1 VGGFT
6 NQDILDYHEGFS
18 REEIGWKELERIC
31 ADLEQEDGLEEDG
44 LAVSWL
50 MEAKEELKRVPK
62 ANRKGQS
69 RLQREWLMG
78 HRSLCGFSLDD
89 TRPELTYCED
99 YNT

>member
-6 NQDILDYHEGFS
+6 NQDILDYHEGFC

-31 ADLEQEDGLEEDG
+31 AALEQEGD
-44 LAVSWL
+44 LAEGWL
-50 MEAKEELKRVPK
+50 SEAKEELERVPK

-78 HRSLCGFSLDD
+78 QRSFVGFSLDD
-89 TRPELTYCED
+89 SRPELTYCED